1 MARNKFDV
9 DEKLESQFKFEYIV
23 RLAKYLLPVKNLMFL
38 TLGLVVLT
46 SILNMLSPMI
56 TRHAMDVSLPEK
68 DFKTVVL
75 LGLGLLSIYVF
86 NAVIE
91 RFRLKAMNIA
101 GQSLVADLR
110 RDVFIK
116 LQQLPFD
123 FFDSR
128 PHGKILVRVIN
139 YVNSISN
146 LMTGGLINLITD
158 AFTVIV
164 TFVMMLV
171 LSVKLSLIMLCGVV
185 IFSAIIFTMKNK
197 QRRVW
202 QNYSAKQSNL
212 NAYIHESISG
222 IKVTQSFNRETKN
235 KEIFETQ
242 CENVRTSFMK
252 AKIIDIC
259 NWPMVETISTLTTC
273 MVFLVG
279 GRELVS
285 GGNITAGTL
294 IAFVGYV
301 SLFWNPILNICN
313 YYNQLV
319 NTAAYLERIYEVLDT
334 PVLVKNLPGAIDMG
348 EAKGDVEFKNVDFSY
363 EKGHKILDDMS
374 FKVKR
379 GETIAIVG
387 PTGAGK
393 TTIINLL
400 TRFYDIQKG
409 EILIDGE
416 NITKFTL
423 SSLRENVGVML
434 QDTFIFS
441 GTVYDN
447 IRYGKLDA
455 TDEEIKKAAGVVCAD
470 EFIMELEN
478 GYETEV
484 NERGSR
490 LSTGQRQLIS
500 FARVLLSDPKI
511 LILDEATSSID
522 TKTEKALQEGI
533 NRLLEGRTGFVI
545 AHRLSTIRNADR
557 IMYIDKGKIKEC
569 GTHDE
574 LIKKKGLYYK
584 LYTSQYQE

>member
-9 DEKLESQFKFEYIV
+9 DEKLESRFKFDYLK
-23 RLAKYLLPVKNLMFL
+23 RLALYLLPVKNLMFI
-38 TLGLVVLT
+38 TLAFVVLT
-46 SILNMLSPMI
+46 SILNMLAPMI
-56 TRHAMDVSLPEK
+56 TRHAMDISLPNK
-68 DFKTVVL
+68 DFSTVII
-75 LGLGLLSIYVF
+75 LGLGLLCIYIF

-91 RFRLKAMNIA
+91 RFRLRAMNIA

-110 RDVFIK
+110 RDVFKK
-116 LQQLPFD
+116 LQELPFD

-158 AFTVIV
+158 SFTIV
-164 TFVMMLV
+164 VTMIMMLT
-171 LSVKLSLIMLCGVV
+171 LSVKLSLIMLLGVV
-185 IFSAIIFTMKNK
+185 FFTAIIFMMKNK

-212 NAYIHESISG
+212 NAYIHESITG
-222 IKVTQSFNRETKN
+222 IKVTQSFNRERKN
-235 KEIFETQ
+235 SEIFTEQ

-273 MVFLVG
+273 AVFLVG
-279 GRELVS
+279 GYDLIN
-285 GGNITAGTL
+285 GGSITAGTV

-301 SLFWNPILNICN
+301 SLFWTPVLNICN

-319 NTAAYLERIYEVLDT
+319 NAAAYLERIYEVLDT
-334 PVLVKNLPGAIDMG
+334 PVLVHDLPDAIDMG
-348 EAKGDVEFKNVDFSY
+348 DIEGDVEFKNVDFSY
-363 EKGHKILDDMS
+363 EEGIKILDNMS
-374 FKVKR
+374 FKVKK

-400 TRFYDIQKG
+400 TRFYDIQNG
-409 EILIDGE
+409 EILIDGK
-416 NITKFTL
+416 NIRTFTL
-423 SSLRENVGVML
+423 SSLRRNVGVML

-441 GTVYDN
+441 GSVYDN

-455 TDEEIKKAAGVVCAD
+455 TEEEIERAAKAVCAHD
-470 EFIMELEN
+470 FITELEN

-500 FARVLLSDPKI
+500 FARVLLSNPKI

-533 NRLLEGRTGFVI
+533 NRLLENRTGFVI

-557 IMYIDKGKIKEC
+557 IMYIDKGTIKEC

-574 LIKKKGLYYK
+574 LMEKKGLYYK
-584 LYTSQYQE
+584 LYTSQYME

>member
-9 DEKLESQFKFEYIV
+9 DEKLESRFKFDYLK
-23 RLAKYLLPVKNLMFL
+23 RLALYLLPVKNLMFI
-38 TLGLVVLT
+38 TLAFVVLT
-46 SILNMLSPMI
+46 SILNMLAPMI
-56 TRHAMDVSLPEK
+56 TRHAMDVSLPNK
-68 DFKTVVL
+68 DFSTVIM
-75 LGLGLLSIYVF
+75 LGLGLLCIYIF

-91 RFRLKAMNIA
+91 RFRLRAMNIA

-110 RDVFIK
+110 RDVFKK
-116 LQQLPFD
+116 LQELPFD

-158 AFTVIV
+158 SFTIV
-164 TFVMMLV
+164 VTMIMMLT
-171 LSVKLSLIMLCGVV
+171 LSVKLSLIMLLGVV
-185 IFSAIIFTMKNK
+185 FFTAIIFMMKNK

-212 NAYIHESISG
+212 NAYIHESITG
-222 IKVTQSFNRETKN
+222 IKVTQSFNRERKN
-235 KEIFETQ
+235 SEIFTEQ

-273 MVFLVG
+273 AVFLVG
-279 GRELVS
+279 GHDLIN
-285 GGNITAGTL
+285 GGSITAGTV

-301 SLFWNPILNICN
+301 SLFWTPVLNICN

-319 NTAAYLERIYEVLDT
+319 NAAAYLERIYEVLDT
-334 PVLVKNLPGAIDMG
+334 PVLVHDLPDAVDVDHVEG
-348 EAKGDVEFKNVDFSY
+348 EVEFKNVDFSY
-363 EKGHKILDDMS
+363 EEGIKILDNMS
-374 FKVKR
+374 FKVKK

-400 TRFYDIQKG
+400 TRFYDIQNG
-409 EILIDGE
+409 EILIDGK
-416 NITKFTL
+416 NIRRFTL
-423 SSLRENVGVML
+423 SSLRRNVGVML

-441 GTVYDN
+441 GSVYDN

-455 TDEEIKKAAGVVCAD
+455 TEEEIERAAKAVCAHD
-470 EFIMELEN
+470 FITELEN

-500 FARVLLSDPKI
+500 FARVLLSNPKI

-533 NRLLEGRTGFVI
+533 NRLLENRTGFVI

-557 IMYIDKGKIKEC
+557 IMYIDKGQIKEC

-574 LIKKKGLYYK
+574 LMEKKGLYYK
-584 LYTSQYQE
+584 LYTSQYME

>member
-9 DEKLESQFKFEYIV
+9 DEKLESQFKFSYIV
-23 RLAKYLLPVKNLMFL
+23 RLAKYLLPVKGLMII
-38 TLGLVVLT
+38 TLCFVVLT

-56 TRHAMDVSLPEK
+56 TRHALDVSLPKE
-68 DFKTVVL
+68 DFYTICF
-75 LGLGLLSIYVF
+75 LGLGLLCIYIF
-86 NAVIE
+86 NAIIE

-158 AFTVIV
+158 SFTIV
-164 TFVMMLV
+164 VTLVMMLL
-171 LSVKLSLIMLCGVV
+171 LSVKLTLVMLVGVV
-185 IFSAIIFTMKNK
+185 IFSAIIFMMKNK

-212 NAYIHESISG
+212 NAYIHESITG
-222 IKVTQSFNRETKN
+222 IKVTQSFNRERKN
-235 KEIFETQ
+235 SEIFETQ

-273 MVFLVG
+273 VVFLIG
-279 GRELVS
+279 GYDLVNN
-285 GGNITAGTL
+285 GQGTAGTL
-294 IAFVGYV
+294 IAFVGYI

-334 PVLVKNLPGAIDMG
+334 PVDVKNLPDAKDIG
-348 EAKGDVEFKNVDFSY
+348 EVKGDVTFKNVDFSY
-363 EKGHKILDDMS
+363 EEGIKILDNMS
-374 FKVKR
+374 FEVKK
-379 GETIAIVG
+379 GETTAIVG

-409 EILIDGE
+409 EILIDGKD
-416 NITKFTL
+416 ITKFTL

-455 TDEEIKKAAGVVCAD
+455 TKEEIEEAAKAVCAHD
-470 EFIMELEN
+470 FICELDN
-478 GYETEV
+478 GYDTEV

-511 LILDEATSSID
+511 IILDEATSSID
-522 TKTEKALQEGI
+522 TRTEKALQEGI

-557 IMYIDKGKIKEC
+557 IMYIDKGQIKEC

-574 LIKKKGLYYK
+574 LMEKKGLYYK
-584 LYTSQYQE
+584 LYTSQYME

>member
-9 DEKLESQFKFEYIV
+9 DERLESQFKFEYIK
-23 RLAKYLLPVKNLMFL
+23 RLARYLLPVKGLMII
-38 TLGLVVLT
+38 TLCFVVLT

-56 TRHAMDVSLPEK
+56 TRHAVDVSLPGK

-75 LGLGLLSIYVF
+75 LGLGLLCIYVF
-86 NAVIE
+86 NAIIE
-91 RFRLKAMNIA
+91 RYRLRAMNIA

-110 RDVFIK
+110 RDVFMK
-116 LQQLPFD
+116 LQILPFD

-158 AFTVIV
+158 TFTVVV
-164 TFVMMLV
+164 TLVMMIT

-185 IFSAIIFTMKNK
+185 IFSAIIFMMKNK

-222 IKVTQSFNRETKN
+222 IKVTQSFNRERKN
-235 KEIFETQ
+235 REIFTEQ

-259 NWPMVETISTLTTC
+259 NWPMVETISTITTC
-273 MVFLVG
+273 AVLLVG
-279 GRELVS
+279 GRDIVTGGEL
-285 GGNITAGTL
+285 TAGTV

-301 SLFWNPILNICN
+301 SLFWTPILNICN

-334 PVLVKNLPGAIDMG
+334 PVLVENLPGAVEMLTV
-348 EAKGDVEFKNVDFSY
+348 EGDVEFKNVDFSY
-363 EKGHKILDDMS
+363 EEGVKILDNMS
-374 FKVKR
+374 FKVKK

-416 NITKFTL
+416 DIRKYTL
-423 SSLRENVGVML
+423 SSLRRNVGVML

-441 GTVYDN
+441 GSVYDN

-455 TDEEIKKAAGVVCAD
+455 TKEEIIEAAKAVCAH
-470 EFIMELEN
+470 EFIEELEG

-533 NRLLEGRTGFVI
+533 NRLLENRTGFVI

-557 IMYIDKGKIKEC
+557 IMYIDKGNIKEC

-574 LIKKKGLYYK
+574 LMEQKGLYYK
-584 LYTSQYQE
+584 LYTSQYME

>member
-9 DEKLESQFKFEYIV
+9 DERLESQFKFEYIV
-23 RLAKYLLPVKNLMFL
+23 RLAKYLLPVKGLMFL

-46 SILNMLSPMI
+46 STLGMLSPMI
-56 TRHAMDVSLPEK
+56 TRHAIDVSLPGK
-68 DFKTVVL
+68 DFKTVIL
-75 LGLGLLSIYVF
+75 LGVGLLCIYIF
-86 NAVIE
+86 NAIIE

-110 RDVFIK
+110 RDVFKK
-116 LQQLPFD
+116 LQLLPFD

-158 AFTVIV
+158 TFTIAV
-164 TFVMMLV
+164 TLVLMMV
-171 LSVKLSLIMLCGVV
+171 LSVKLTLIMLCGVV
-185 IFSAIIFTMKNK
+185 VFSAIIFMMKNK

-235 KEIFETQ
+235 KEIFSEQ

-259 NWPMVETISTLTTC
+259 NWPMVETISTITTC
-273 MVFLVG
+273 VVFLVG
-279 GRELVS
+279 GHDLIN
-285 GGNITAGTL
+285 GGAVTAGTL

-301 SLFWNPILNICN
+301 SHFWNPVLNICN

-334 PVLVKNLPGAIDMG
+334 PVLVTNLPGATDV
-348 EAKGDVEFKNVDFSY
+348 ENVKGDVEFKNVDFSY
-363 EKGHKILDDMS
+363 EEGVKILDDMS
-374 FKVKR
+374 FSVKA
-379 GETIAIVG
+379 GETVAIVG

-400 TRFYDIQKG
+400 TRFYDIQNG
-409 EILIDGE
+409 EILIDGK
-416 NITKFTL
+416 NITEFTL
-423 SSLRENVGVML
+423 SSLRSNVGVML

-441 GTVYDN
+441 GSVYDN

-455 TDEEIKKAAGVVCAD
+455 TEEEIRVAAKAVCAD

-478 GYETEV
+478 GYNTEV

-557 IMYIDKGKIKEC
+557 IMYIDKGTIKEI
-569 GTHDE
+569 GSHDE
-574 LIKKKGLYYK
+574 LMEKKGLYYK
-584 LYTSQYQE
+584 LYTSQYSE

>member
-23 RLAKYLLPVKNLMFL
+23 RLAKYLLPVKNLMII
-38 TLGLVVLT
+38 TLALVVLT

-56 TRHAMDVSLPEK
+56 TRHAMDVSLPQR
-68 DFKTVVL
+68 DFKTIVM
-75 LGLGLLSIYVF
+75 LGAGLLCIYVF
-86 NAVIE
+86 NAIIE

-110 RDVFIK
+110 RDVFKK
-116 LQQLPFD
+116 LQELPFD

-158 AFTVIV
+158 TFTVVV

-185 IFSAIIFTMKNK
+185 VFSAIIFIMKNK

-212 NAYIHESISG
+212 NAYIHESITG

-235 KEIFETQ
+235 REIFTEQ

-259 NWPMVETISTLTTC
+259 NWPMVETISTVTTC

-279 GRELVS
+279 GHDLIN
-285 GGNITAGTL
+285 GGGVTAGTL

-301 SLFWNPILNICN
+301 SLFWTPILNICN

-334 PVLVKNLPGAIDMG
+334 PVLVKDKPGAVDMG
-348 EAKGDVEFKNVDFSY
+348 EVHGDVEFKNVDFSY
-363 EKGHKILDDMS
+363 EEGIKILNEMS
-374 FKVKR
+374 FAVKK
-379 GETIAIVG
+379 GETTAIVG

-416 NITKFTL
+416 NIDKFTL
-423 SSLRENVGVML
+423 SSLRRNVGVML

-455 TDEEIKKAAGVVCAD
+455 TDEEIRRAAKAVCAD

-533 NRLLEGRTGFVI
+533 NRLLENRTGFVI

-557 IMYIDKGKIKEC
+557 IMYIDKGTIKEC

-574 LIKKKGLYYK
+574 LMAKKGLYYK
-584 LYTSQYQE
+584 LYTSQYME

>member
-9 DEKLESQFKFEYIV
+9 DEKLESQFRFEYIV
-23 RLAKYLLPVKNLMFL
+23 RLAKYLLPVKNLMFI
-38 TLGLVVLT
+38 TLALVVLT

-56 TRHAMDVSLPEK
+56 TRHAMDVSLPER
-68 DFKTVVL
+68 DFKTVLL
-75 LGLGLLSIYVF
+75 LGAGLLSIYVF
-86 NAVIE
+86 NAIIE

-110 RDVFIK
+110 RDVFRK
-116 LQQLPFD
+116 LQELPFD

-158 AFTVIV
+158 TFTVVV

-185 IFSAIIFTMKNK
+185 VFSAIIFMMKNK

-242 CENVRTSFMK
+242 CENVRSSFMK

-279 GRELVS
+279 GSELVS
-285 GGNITAGTL
+285 GGDVTAGTL

-301 SLFWNPILNICN
+301 SLFWTPILNICN

-334 PVLVKNLPGAIDMG
+334 PVLVKNLPGAVDMG
-348 EAKGDVEFKNVDFSY
+348 EIKGDVEFKNVDFSY
-363 EKGHKILDDMS
+363 EEGVKVLDDMS

-416 NITKFTL
+416 NINKFTL

-441 GTVYDN
+441 GSVYDN

-455 TDEEIKKAAGVVCAD
+455 TDEEIRNAAKVVCAD
-470 EFIMELEN
+470 EFIMELEG
-478 GYETEV
+478 GYDTEV

-557 IMYIDKGKIKEC
+557 IMYIDKGRIQES

-574 LIKKKGLYYK
+574 LMEKKGHYYK
-584 LYTSQYQE
+584 LYTSQYEE

>member
-23 RLAKYLLPVKNLMFL
+23 RLAKYLLPVKGLMII
-38 TLGLVVLT
+38 TLLFVVIT

-56 TRHAMDVSLPEK
+56 TRHAMDVSLPHK
-68 DFKTVVL
+68 DFKTIVL
-75 LGLGLLSIYVF
+75 LGVGLLGIYVF
-86 NAVIE
+86 NAIIE

-101 GQSLVADLR
+101 GQSLVASLR
-110 RDVFIK
+110 RDVFKK
-116 LQQLPFD
+116 LQELPFD

-158 AFTVIV
+158 TFTVVV
-164 TFVMMLV
+164 TFVMMLL
-171 LSVKLSLIMLCGVV
+171 LSVKLSLIMLVGVV
-185 IFSAIIFTMKNK
+185 VFSAVIFLMKNK

-279 GRELVS
+279 GYDLVNTGS
-285 GGNITAGTL
+285 VTAGTL

-301 SLFWNPILNICN
+301 SLFWTPILNICN

-334 PVLVKNLPGAIDMG
+334 PVLVKDLPGAVEMPPVS
-348 EAKGDVEFKNVDFSY
+348 GDVTFNHVDFSY
-363 EKGHKILDDMS
+363 EEGVKILDDMS
-374 FKVKR
+374 FSVKS
-379 GETIAIVG
+379 GETTAIVG

-416 NITKFTL
+416 DIRKYTL

-441 GTVYDN
+441 GSVYDN

-455 TDEEIKKAAGVVCAD
+455 TDNEIRRAAKVVCAD
-470 EFIMELEN
+470 DFIMELEN
-478 GYETEV
+478 GYDTEV

-557 IMYIDKGKIKEC
+557 IMYIDKGQIKEC

-574 LIKKKGLYYK
+574 LMEKKGLYYK
-584 LYTSQYQE
+584 LYTSQYME